1 MGPVGALSDPTV
13 AVDRKEQRRGT
24 LSTEPTRFMASTH
37 WVPLCA
43 PTHPDTSTHMHI
55 HTRVLTWFMHVTTFL
70 SVQVCS
76 CLVEQRASSSAQW
89 GGNAQQGGTFPA
101 APFLS
106 ARNALTSPPK
116 PGGNATQG
124 WVST

>member
-1 MGPVGALSDPTV
+1 MQSPLGSWPARTGCLCVHPHA
-13 AVDRKEQRRGT
+13 Q
-24 LSTEPTRFMASTH
+24 TH
-37 WVPLCA
+37 VHTC
-43 PTHPDTSTHMHI
+43 I

-70 SVQVCS
+70 SVQVCG
-76 CLVEQRASSSAQW
+76 CLVEQGASSSAQW

-116 PGGNATQG
+116 PGGSAIQG
-124 WVST
+124 CVST